1 MLKKILNHIHTILL
15 LIGIGFISYSLF
27 LINEKIGFLGTGVL
41 LVMLAMLIN
50 LENTMKQKGGEKIND
65 FFSIF
70 RIVKTIL

>member
-41 LVMLAMLIN
+41 LVILAMLIN
-50 LENTMKQKGGEKIND
+50 LENTIK
-65 FFSIF
+65 
-70 RIVKTIL
+70 

>member
-41 LVMLAMLIN
+41 LVILAMLIN
-50 LENTMKQKGGEKIND
+50 LENTIKQKGGEKIND

-70 RIVKTIL
+70 RVVKTIL